1 LTTLLA
7 LLSGLLLV
15 FSFPKFG
22 HPAFAWI
29 ALTPLLTASAVAA
42 RGAASRW
49 QRPFVLGLLAG
60 FIYFIGTLYWV
71 TGVMTSFGGL
81 STWLAAGIA
90 GLLAVYLAL
99 YCGLFASLVAGA
111 VRRFGVLGLWL
122 APLFWVACEWL
133 RSWVL
138 GGFPWAMLGTT
149 QAMVTPVV
157 QLASVTGVYGLS
169 ALVAL
174 VSTAAAI
181 FTLKGGT
188 KHWPG
193 AVAVGLL
200 LVIVASLGML
210 RVTGG
215 SLTRS
220 GRVLRVGLVQGNIEQ
235 EAKWNPA
242 FRETI
247 MQRYINLSRQA
258 ISAGAGL
265 VIWPEASTPFYF
277 DSESAMAEPVRRLAF
292 ESRTPFLLGT
302 DELVGGKPPEADRYY
317 NTAVIVGSDGKSH
330 GTYRKIN
337 LVPFGEYVPLK
348 RLLFFVGPIIQAV
361 SDFSAGTNPTVLESD
376 NIRLSVS
383 ICYESVI
390 PWLSRAFV
398 RNGSELL
405 ATITN
410 DAWFGTSSAAYQHF
424 QQGAI
429 RAVEEGRYIVR
440 AANTGI
446 SGAVDPY
453 GRVIVQTRLFD
464 TVMVPVDVRLLND
477 RTIYSRVGDVVAWL
491 SAAVTGLFLLTGFRR
506 RATN

>member
-1 LTTLLA
+1 MTTLLA

-29 ALTPLLTASAVAA
+29 ALTPLITASALAA
-42 RGAASRW
+42 RRSVPRRR
-49 QRPFVLGLLAG
+49 RPFTLGLLAG
-60 FIYFIGTLYWV
+60 FVYFIGTLYWV
-71 TGVMTSFGGL
+71 TGVMTAFGGL
-81 STWLAAGIA
+81 PTWLSAGIA

-99 YCGLFASLVAGA
+99 YCGLFATLVAAA
-111 VRRFGVLGLWL
+111 VRRFGIRGVWL
-122 APLFWVACEWL
+122 APVFWVACEWL

-181 FTLKGGT
+181 FTLKDGT
-188 KHWPG
+188 KQWPG
-193 AVAVGLL
+193 AVAVGFL

-220 GRVLRVGLVQGNIEQ
+220 GRVLRVGLVQGNVEQ
-235 EAKWNPA
+235 DAKWNPA
-242 FRETI
+242 FREAI

-258 ISAGAGL
+258 IGAGVGL

-277 DSESAMAEPVRRLAF
+277 DSESALAEPVRRLAV
-292 ESRTPFLLGT
+292 ESRTPFVIGS
-302 DELVGGKPPEADRYY
+302 DQFVGGKPDRYY
-317 NTAVIVGSDGKSH
+317 NTAVIVGADGRS
-330 GTYRKIN
+330 GNTYRKIN

-361 SDFSAGTNPTVLESD
+361 SDFSAGTEPVVLKTGD
-376 NIRLSVS
+376 LQLSVS
-383 ICYESVI
+383 ICYESII
-390 PWLSRAFV
+390 PSLSRAFV
-398 RNGSELL
+398 RNGSQLL

-424 QQGAI
+424 EQGAI

-453 GRVIVQTRLFD
+453 GRVIVRTPLFD
-464 TVMVPVDVRLLND
+464 TLMVPVDVRLLDD

-491 SAAVTGLFLLTGFRR
+491 SAAATGLFLLTGFRR
-506 RATN
+506 RAMTQQL